1 VASIDTHRCFGRV
14 YDKHFDERITNLVI
28 TPREAVGQRS
38 ETVRRANLSAI
49 VRELHLKGPLSRSDL
64 VAVTGLTR
72 SAIRGLIGELVAG
85 GLVRE
90 ERSEPAGLP
99 GRPSP
104 LVRPD
109 AEGALVLALEV
120 NVDSLA
126 AAVVGFGGTVHELV
140 RIDRPRAHL
149 TLDEIVSD
157 IVDLVAPIRGHVA
170 LDDALIGIGVAVAG
184 IVRRTDGL
192 VRLAP
197 NLGWRDEPLRA
208 RLATALMLPA
218 PIHVANEADLGG
230 LAEHRRGAAVG
241 VDSVLYVMGEVGVG
255 GNLIVDGQPVF
266 GASGYA
272 GEIGHL
278 PVNPDGDRCG
288 CGSYGCWETEIG
300 ERAMLVHAGR
310 PATDGRDAVARV
322 IEAAA
327 GGEPEALAGLSHVGN
342 WLGIGL
348 AGLINVLNPS
358 LVVLGGLF
366 ERIHPLI
373 ADQVANVVQRRALPA
388 SREFVSI
395 VPATMGLDGPLL
407 GAAEH
412 AFEPFL
418 ADPAAR
424 LAATRAR
431 RPALA
436 SA

>member
-1 VASIDTHRCFGRV
+1 M
-14 YDKHFDERITNLVI
+14 
-28 TPREAVGQRS
+28 TPRVAVGQRS

-49 VRELHLKGPLSRSDL
+49 VRELHLRGPLSRSDL
-64 VAVTGLTR
+64 VALTGLTR
-72 SAIRGLIGELVAG
+72 SAIRGLIGELVAA

-90 ERSEPAGLP
+90 ERSAPAGTP

-109 AEGALVLALEV
+109 ADDTVVLAVEV
-120 NVDSLA
+120 NIDSLA

-140 RIDRPRAHL
+140 RVDRPRAHL
-149 TLDEIVSD
+149 SLDEIVSD
-157 IVDLVAPIRGHVA
+157 LVDIVAPLRSRHA
-170 LDDALIGIGVAVAG
+170 LDDELLGIGVAVAG

-197 NLGWRDEPLRA
+197 NLGWRDEPLGA
-208 RLATALMLPA
+208 RLAAALRLPA
-218 PIHVANEADLGG
+218 PVHVANEADLGG
-230 LAEHRRGAAVG
+230 LAEQRRGAAVG
-241 VDSVLYVMGEVGVG
+241 IDSLLYVMGEVGVG
-255 GNLIVDGQPVF
+255 GNLMIDGQPVV
-266 GASGYA
+266 GAAGYA

-278 PVNPDGDRCG
+278 PVNPSGAPCG
-288 CGSYGCWETEIG
+288 CGSVGCWETEIG

-310 PATDGRDAVARV
+310 PATGGREAVAQLLAA
-322 IEAAA
+322 AAA
-327 GGEPEALAGLSHVGN
+327 GEREALAGLAHVGG

-366 ERIHPLI
+366 EQIHPF
-373 ADQVANVVQRRALPA
+373 VAPQLAEVLERRALPA
-388 SREFVSI
+388 SRELARI
-395 VPATMGLDGPLL
+395 VPGTMGVDGPLL

-412 AFEPFL
+412 AFEPML

-424 LAATRAR
+424 LSMLRAR
-431 RPALA
+431 RPVLA

>member
-1 VASIDTHRCFGRV
+1 M
-14 YDKHFDERITNLVI
+14 

-49 VRELHLKGPLSRSDL
+49 VRELHARGPLSRSDL
-64 VAVTGLTR
+64 VGLTGLTR

-90 ERSEPAGLP
+90 ERSESAGTP

-109 AEGALVLALEV
+109 ADGTVVVAIEI

-126 AAVVGFGGTVHELV
+126 AAAVGFGGTVHELV
-140 RIDRPRAHL
+140 RVDRPRGHL
-149 TLDEIVSD
+149 SLEEIVED
-157 IVDLVAPIRGHVA
+157 VVELVAPIRDRLA
-170 LDDALIGIGVAVAG
+170 LEETLVGVGVAVAG

-197 NLGWRDEPLRA
+197 NLGWHDAPLGS
-208 RLATALMLPA
+208 RLSAALRLPA
-218 PIHVANEADLGG
+218 PTHVANEADLGG

-241 VDSVLYVMGEVGVG
+241 VDDMLYVTGEVGVG
-255 GNLIVDGQPVF
+255 GNVIVDGQPVV
-266 GASGYA
+266 GAAGYA

-278 PVNPDGDRCG
+278 PMNPEGSRCG
-288 CGSYGCWETEIG
+288 CGSFGCWETEIG

-310 PATDGRDAVARV
+310 PAAGGRETVAAL

-327 GGEPEALAGLSHVGN
+327 AGEPQALAGLAHVGK

-358 LVVLGGLF
+358 LIVLGGLF
-366 ERIHPLI
+366 ERIHPFV
-373 ADQVANVVQRRALPA
+373 ADQLADVLERRALPA
-388 SREFVSI
+388 SRELVSI
-395 VPATMGLDGPLL
+395 VPGTLGVDGPLL

-412 AFEPFL
+412 AFEPLL
-418 ADPAAR
+418 ADPADR
-424 LAATRAR
+424 LAVVRAR
-431 RPALA
+431 RPAMA

>member
-1 VASIDTHRCFGRV
+1 M
-14 YDKHFDERITNLVI
+14 I

-49 VRELHLKGPLSRSDL
+49 VRELHLRGPLSRSDL
-64 VAVTGLTR
+64 VAMTGLTR

-85 GLVRE
+85 GMVRE
-90 ERSEPAGLP
+90 ERSASAGTP

-109 AEGALVLALEV
+109 AEGTIVLALEV

-126 AAVVGFGGTVHELV
+126 AAVVGFGGDIHELV
-140 RIDRPRAHL
+140 RVDRPRAHL
-149 TLDEIVSD
+149 SLDEIVSD
-157 IVDLVAPIRGHVA
+157 VVDLVQPMRSRLVRDET
-170 LDDALIGIGVAVAG
+170 LLGIGVAVAG

-197 NLGWRDEPLRA
+197 NLGWHDAPLGA
-208 RLATALMLPA
+208 RLAAALAIPA

-241 VDSVLYVMGEVGVG
+241 FDSVLYVQGEVGVG
-255 GNLIVDGQPVF
+255 GNLMVDGQPVV
-266 GASGYA
+266 GAAGYA

-278 PVNPDGDRCG
+278 PVNPEGGRCG
-288 CGSYGCWETEIG
+288 CGSFGCWETEVG

-310 PATDGRDAVARV
+310 PAAGGREAVARLL
-322 IEAAA
+322 EAARN
-327 GGEPEALAGLSHVGN
+327 GEAEALAGLAHVGN

-366 ERIHPLI
+366 ERIHPL
-373 ADQVANVVQRRALPA
+373 VAPQLAEVLDRRALPA
-388 SREFVSI
+388 SRELVTI
-395 VPATMGLDGPLL
+395 VPGTMGVDGPLL

-424 LAATRAR
+424 LAVIRAR